1 MTKITKLKT
10 GSPFE
15 DQASYSRLVCVDNW
29 IYVSNT
35 AGRNPQTK
43 LIPEDVLEQAHQ
55 VFANIESALK
65 AVDSSL
71 ADVVCSRVF
80 IQDPRDVPA
89 VMTLIVE
96 KFRGVDP
103 ASTVTCPRVGRA
115 RPRICRSSTVL
126 PVPEPPT
133 SDSIS
138 PRCTVKFRSW
148 CTVKVSS
155 PLPNCVHR
163 PCTSTMG
170 GSPGAT
176 AMCSG
181 LAMRSVICRC
191 S

>member
-1 MTKITKLKT
+1 VGNPGAALSRSFIHFDEAFDMTKITKLKT

-80 IQDPRDVPA
+80 IQDPKDVPA
-89 VMTLIVE
+89 VMDLIGE

-103 ASTVTCPRVGRA
+103 ASTVTCPPLG
-115 RPRICRSSTVL
+115 STVY
-126 PVPEPPT
+126 
-133 SDSIS
+133 
-138 PRCTVKFRSW
+138 
-148 CTVKVSS
+148 KVE
-155 PLPNCVHR
+155 LEV
-163 PCTSTMG
+163 
-170 GSPGAT
+170 T
-176 AMCSG
+176 AYRNASKAQVD
-181 LAMRSVICRC
+181 LIRLSQ
-191 S
+191 